1 MLNSQD
7 QENLVKSSQTAELLV
22 QDLRELLKSSNPLLS
37 DTALGILEQAVKIE
51 QRLSRIVSITQ
62 TE

>member
-7 QENLVKSSQTAELLV
+7 QENLVKSSQTAELLL
-22 QDLRELLKSSNPLLS
+22 QDLQALVKASNPLLS
-37 DTALGILEQAVKIE
+37 DTALEILEQAVRIE
-51 QRLSRIVSITQ
+51 QRLSRIVSIAQ